1 MKKIVLSALI
11 TLFSATYGFSQV
23 TPAPSPAATAM
34 QVVGVTKISIDYSRP
49 ALRGREIFGKLIP
62 FGKVYRTG
70 ANGSTKFENSSDITV
85 EGQPLPAGKYAIMS
99 IPEAGEWT
107 VIFSKNLGVNEGNY
121 KESEDALRVKVKSSE
136 VALTESFTIDFTDL
150 KDDAGKMNIYWEKT
164 KVSLNIGVNVEKAID
179 NAITQQSNQ
188 TSGTFQQAAD
198 YMVQKG
204 MDLNKALGL
213 IDKSISLRETF
224 RNNWIKSQILGKLGK
239 NSDALAFAMKAQSL
253 GGSDPSYQFFK
264 DAIEKGIT
272 EIKGKLPVEVP
283 TAVPATVPTKKKKG

>member
-1 MKKIVLSALI
+1 MKKT
-11 TLFSATYGFSQV
+11 TLFILSVLLSATYGFSQV
-23 TPAPSPAATAM
+23 TPAPSPSATAT
-34 QVVGVTKISIDYSRP
+34 QVVGVTKISLDYSRP

-70 ANGSTKFENSSDITV
+70 ANSSTKFENSSDITI
-85 EGQPLPAGKYAIMS
+85 EGQPLAAGKYAIMS

-121 KESEDALRVKVKSSE
+121 KESDDALRVKVKTSE
-136 VALTESFTIDFTDL
+136 VAMTESFTIDFTDL
-150 KDDAGKMNIYWEKT
+150 KDDSGKMNIYWEKT
-164 KVSLNIGVNVEKAID
+164 KVSLNIGVNVEKAIET
-179 NAITQQSNQ
+179 AITQQSNQ

-239 NSDALAFAMKAQSL
+239 NSDALAFALKAQSL

-264 DAIEKGIT
+264 DGIEKGIT

-283 TAVPATVPTKKKKG
+283 AAVPAVPAKKKKG